1 MRAIIKFKWPIF
13 IGLLTLTIALF
24 IFAPNLAKQ
33 AEEAGS
39 LQLPSSADSQKA
51 ANMLAIEQVT
61 EDTISLVYPLKKPLD
76 AAMKKEIQSV
86 VEKLEALGK
95 TSFSNT

>member
-1 MRAIIKFKWPIF
+1 MRAILKFKWPIF

-24 IFAPNLAKQ
+24 ILAPNLAKQ

-51 ANMLAIEQVT
+51 ADMLEKAGAS
-61 EDTISLVYPLKKPLD
+61 EDTISLVYPLKKPVD
-76 AAMKKEIQSV
+76 AAKK
-86 VEKLEALGK
+86 KKFNRL
-95 TSFSNT
+95 